1 MKSFEL
7 KILFAVSLVQKDL
20 SEISNSVR
28 PDCKKEI
35 VLRQPER
42 PKQSKYA
49 CLFALVALLMPFA
62 RLLNELL
69 AKAIRLL
76 DYIFKQSS

>member
-1 MKSFEL
+1 MRNWEL
-7 KILFAVSLVQKDL
+7 KILIAVSLVERDL
-20 SEISNSVR
+20 SDISNSVR

-42 PKQSKYA
+42 LHRSKYA
-49 CLFALVALLMPFA
+49 YLFAHVVLLMPFA
-62 RLLNELL
+62 KLLNSLL
-69 AKAIRLL
+69 AKAARVL

>member
-1 MKSFEL
+1 MKTWEL

-42 PKQSKYA
+42 LHQSKYA
-49 CLFALVALLMPFA
+49 YLFALVALLMPFA
-62 RLLNELL
+62 RLLNSLL
-69 AKAIRLL
+69 AKAARVL
-76 DYIFKQSS
+76 DYIFKQSC